1 MGLARGLEILF
12 HRRQLIANLRES
24 VALAQARCC
33 GGLGTG
39 GNGET
44 IPTPKRSIAADKT
57 LSFSERRVQIAAD
70 FGRLDDADGG
80 KPPCERRWAFN
91 ERREGFRTLR
101 QRCGRSTGG
110 STCQWTGAAVSIGA
124 VRSSSSAAPNAF
136 S

>member
-24 VALAQARCC
+24 VTLAQARCC

-57 LSFSERRVQIAAD
+57 LSFSKRRVQIAAD

-101 QRCGRSTGG
+101 QRCRRIDRWQHMPMDRRCSIDWR
-110 STCQWTGAAVSIGA
+110 CEVVIERGA
-124 VRSSSSAAPNAF
+124 
-136 S
+136 